1 MRTHAD
7 ICRHAAVLRQL
18 HLSAA
23 PTEGGASRL
32 TEVADTQ
39 EARRRKKKVLHMQGG
54 AYGIS
59 GELALE
65 HHKEFAGADT
75 ISKTQGVGVV
85 TGDPLQQRGGGHAL
99 HYQGGNAAE
108 GAAARVSSPQ
118 VSAFLLLY

>member
-1 MRTHAD
+1 M
-7 ICRHAAVLRQL
+7 
-18 HLSAA
+18 
-23 PTEGGASRL
+23 

-39 EARRRKKKVLHMQGG
+39 EARRRKKKVSHMQGG

-59 GELALE
+59 GELAFG
-65 HHKEFAGADT
+65 HHKDFADADT

-85 TGDPLQQRGGGHAL
+85 TGDPPQQRGGGHAL

-118 VSAFLLLY
+118 VSAFVLLY